1 MSVLVETKSD
11 LHDHCQRQYGVCNV
25 LTFNFT
31 YFSISCIFTVSL
43 IEYCSEVNVH
53 VGGVRLCL

>member
-1 MSVLVETKSD
+1 MSVLVETRHKPD
-11 LHDHCQRQYGVCNV
+11 LRDHCVQCVCNV

-31 YFSISCIFTVSL
+31 CFSISCIFTVSL
-43 IEYCSEVNVH
+43 IKYCSEVH